1 MGAATRSE
9 SSVVL
14 PARIVV
20 PGVIAL
26 RHLLQRVLGFL
37 ARPVR
42 SQKIRHLG
50 GVVIRHHGVG
60 LEVVPPVPVGHRSS
74 SKSPLTTLLLR
85 LLGAP
90 CTALAGVL
98 LVGSRGVNPAGRGF
112 AAALGPAAYRAAAV
126 RGRARAGAL

>member
-50 GVVIRHHGVG
+50 GVVVWHHRVG

-74 SKSPLTTLLLR
+74 SKSPPMTLLL
-85 LLGAP
+85 LVPGAAP
-90 CTALAGVL
+90 MHSARWSAARRITGCQS
-98 LVGSRGVNPAGRGF
+98 SRQRF
-112 AAALGPAAYRAAAV
+112 LR
-126 RGRARAGAL
+126 